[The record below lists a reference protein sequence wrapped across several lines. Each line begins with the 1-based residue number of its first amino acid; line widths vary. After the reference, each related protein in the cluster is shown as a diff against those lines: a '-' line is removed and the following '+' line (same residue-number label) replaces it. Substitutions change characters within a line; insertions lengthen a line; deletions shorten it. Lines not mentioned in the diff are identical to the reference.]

1 MATSAGYYKQAD
13 ADYGQ
18 AFGNAAALPDLAAS
32 SVLIQ
37 AVAGAGENVFISKGA
52 PANAEDWLARLTN
65 DSAIRLGVANL
76 SELHVWTDA
85 AAGTEVHYMA
95 S

>member
-1 MATSAGYYKQAD
+1 MATSMGYYRQAD

-18 AFGNAAALPDLAAS
+18 NFGNAAALPDLAAS

-37 AVAGAGENVFISKGA
+37 AVAGAGENVFISKGGPGDA
-52 PANAEDWLARLTN
+52 DDWLARLTN
-65 DSAIRLGVANL
+65 DSAVRLGVANL
-76 SELHVWTDA
+76 NELQVWTDA
-85 AAGTEVHYMA
+85 AAGTEIHYAA